1 LAKREL
7 SAQAD
12 LVARLLFSTPSLE
25 RYCTFD
31 LYRSRVGGNDRPGG
45 NAANMTHSTK
55 LLLAL
60 LVLGAAAAFW
70 WKFRPVSYRYTLT
83 VTVETPNG
91 IRTGSA
97 VQEISGRDVLLKL
110 ADGHAAIVKLRGEA
124 VPVRLP
130 GDRYLFAL
138 LSSEGEESIIP
149 AVQSAFDPEYERG
162 GEGNLATVRKMARS
176 PDRAVH
182 ELQRVNAFERGKRP
196 FLPRIVTFRDMRD
209 PGSIVEV
216 APGDLAR
223 QFGPGTVLTSVTV
236 AKTSAPL
243 TQSLFAVLPWLR
255 SKPATLEAGWKGG
268 TNPTLAQKMSYRDF
282 KRD

>member
-1 LAKREL
+1 
-7 SAQAD
+7 
-12 LVARLLFSTPSLE
+12 
-25 RYCTFD
+25 
-31 LYRSRVGGNDRPGG
+31 
-45 NAANMTHSTK
+45 MTHLTK
-55 LLLAL
+55 LLLGL
-60 LVLGAAAAFW
+60 LVLGGAAAAFW
-70 WKFRPVSYRYTLT
+70 WKFRPVSYRYTLS
-83 VTVETPNG
+83 VTVETPDG
-91 IRTGSA
+91 IRAGSA

-110 ADGHAAIVKLRGEA
+110 ADGQAAIVKLRGEA

-149 AVQSAFDPEYERG
+149 AVQSTFDPEYKRG
-162 GEGNLATVRKMARS
+162 GQGNIAAIRKIARS
-176 PDRAVH
+176 PDGVVH
-182 ELQRVNAFERGKRP
+182 QLQRVNAFERGKRP

-223 QFGPGTVLTSVTV
+223 QFGPGTALRSVTV
-236 AKTSAPL
+236 TKTSAPL
-243 TQSLFAVLPWLR
+243 TQTLFDVLPWLR